1 MKNTKHSFAV
11 RVSVI
16 AVRAALAALAGLA
29 MAPAAY
35 ADSEADQVKE
45 LTQPSSTVEVGVG
58 DVNNASAKFGE
69 YNGLQKDGAY
79 LIGNFNLRGGA
90 PYDSDSAWRWNVTG
104 RDLGLRTRS
113 LDAEVG
119 NQGSFRVNYGYDELR
134 RNYADDYQTFYNG
147 AGTKTLTLPSSFA
160 ATPAAQRSTSAVPTG
175 ATLPASAYALS
186 NWQNI
191 QSPYATAA
199 CANTALS
206 GGVYGTP
213 TSDACRGPAYLIPAA
228 MHNFDVGTQRYK
240 HNLGVSVIVAPG
252 WEVTA
257 SATHELKDGTKL
269 TGVAFG
275 GPARGV
281 LVPEVINSTT
291 DQVRFGLAFTGEK
304 GYFNVGYYGSTYR
317 NSTDLWTVENPF
329 NGSLLNSTFA
339 NNAKLIGA
347 PDNESHR
354 FSLAG
359 GYNFSP
365 TTRLVV
371 AANHQRMTQNE
382 SLVSGLPS
390 TWTIPTTSANAKV
403 INTSLTAALTLRAI
417 KDWALGATY
426 KYENRDNQSPVYN
439 FMVAGGDAAGNPSL
453 FSTEPLN
460 RKMQQINLDAE
471 YAVARR
477 QAVKFGYEFQE
488 IERTAD
494 GDETPFAAE
503 KTKENTLRLEYRNS
517 TSDKVTGRV
526 SYAHSQRRH
535 SEYEDNVLLPTPTVA
550 PLPAADPLLPGFQ
563 QAYLA
568 DRDRDA
574 VRSALNFQVSE
585 AFTLQTGVDYN
596 HDKYKGNEWGMR
608 DTDSW
613 IFKLDGAFVATE
625 NLVYNAFYT
634 YEDRQSHLESLVIGR
649 GSTATI
655 LDAAAHKDPCAGYF
669 AAAGHLPSDEGTDSC
684 RAWSEKQ
691 NDRVHTFGF
700 GAKAANLANGKF
712 DFGVD
717 LAYSRART
725 PIDVAGGAYFGNGNA
740 VASTATPYNNIFIA
754 AQSFPD
760 ITSNMLDLR
769 LNGVYKLN
777 KAASVRISYLY
788 RRLQSNDWQY
798 DAYANSALGVLAVP
812 VYPGV
817 GMTSPNYNVQAIGVT
832 YIYTFR

>member
-1 MKNTKHSFAV
+1 MKKTEHSFAV
-11 RVSVI
+11 RVSVV
-16 AVRAALAALAGLA
+16 AVRAALAAFAVV
-29 MAPAAY
+29 PAAY
-35 ADSEADQVKE
+35 AEAESEAVKE
-45 LTQPSSTVEVGVG
+45 LTYPSSTVEGGVG
-58 DVNNASAKFGE
+58 YVNKASAKFGE

-79 LIGNFNLRGGA
+79 FIGNFNLRGGA
-90 PYDSDSAWRWNVTG
+90 DYDSDSAWRWNVTG

-113 LDAEVG
+113 LDVEAG
-119 NQGSFRVNYGYDELR
+119 TQGSFRVNYGYDELR
-134 RNYADDYQTFYNG
+134 RNYSDDYQTFYDG
-147 AGTKTLTLPSSFA
+147 AGTTTLKLPASFS
-160 ATPAAQRSTSAVPTG
+160 ATTAAQRGTATVPTG
-175 ATLPASAYALS
+175 STTPSSAYALS

-191 QSPYATAA
+191 QSPYATPA
-199 CANTALS
+199 CATAALS
-206 GGVYGTP
+206 GGVYGAP
-213 TSDACRGPAYLIPAA
+213 TTAACRGPGYLIPAA
-228 MHNFDVGTQRYK
+228 MHDFDVGTQRYK

-291 DQVRFGLAFTGEK
+291 DQVRVGLGFTSDK

-317 NSTDLWTVENPF
+317 NATDVWTVENPF
-329 NGSLLNSTFA
+329 NGSLLNSAFA

-354 FSLAG
+354 FSLSG

-365 TTRLVV
+365 TTRVVV

-390 TWTIPTTSANAKV
+390 TWTIPTASANAKV
-403 INTSLTAALTLRAI
+403 INTSLTASLTSRAI
-417 KDWALGATY
+417 KDWTLGAVY
-426 KYENRDNQSPVYN
+426 KYENRDNQSPIYH
-439 FMVAGGDAAGNPSL
+439 FTVAGGDAAGAPSL

-460 RKMQQINLDAE
+460 RKMQQVNLDAE
-471 YAVARR
+471 YAFARR
-477 QAVKFGYEFQE
+477 QAVKFGYEHQE

-494 GDETPFAAE
+494 GDESPFAAE

-517 TSDKVTGRV
+517 ASDKVTGRV

-535 SEYEDNVLLPTPTVA
+535 SEYEDNELLPTPTVA

-574 VRSALNFQVSE
+574 IRSALNFQVTD
-585 AFTLQTGVDYN
+585 AVTLQTGVDYN
-596 HDKYKGNEWGMR
+596 HDKYKGNEWGIR
-608 DTDSW
+608 DTNSW
-613 IFKLDGAFVATE
+613 IFKLDGSFAATE
-625 NLVYNAFYT
+625 TLAYNAFYT

-655 LDAAAHKDPCAGYF
+655 LDAAAHTDPCSGYF
-669 AAAGHLPSDEGTDSC
+669 VAAGHLPSDEGTDSC

-691 NDRVHTFGF
+691 SDRVHTFGF
-700 GAKAANLANGKF
+700 GAKATNLMSGKL

-725 PIDVAGGAYFGNGNA
+725 PIDVTGGAYFGNGN
-740 VASTATPYNNIFIA
+740 TAKTTANPYNNIFIA

-760 ITSNMLDLR
+760 ITNNMLDLR

-777 KAASVRISYLY
+777 KAAAVRVNYLY
-788 RRLQSNDWQY
+788 RRLRSNDWQY

-812 VYPGV
+812 AYPGV
-817 GMTSPNYNVQAIGVT
+817 GMTSPNYSVQAIGVT